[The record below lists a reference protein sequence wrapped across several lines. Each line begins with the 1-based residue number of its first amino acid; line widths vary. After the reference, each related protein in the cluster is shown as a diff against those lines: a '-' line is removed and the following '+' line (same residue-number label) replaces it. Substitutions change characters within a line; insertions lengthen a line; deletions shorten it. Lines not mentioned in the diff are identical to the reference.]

1 MRRREEREFRSCG
14 PCRLMIVGDA
24 RTGKGEEALRQEVQ
38 QDVVTPEGR
47 GLAVPV
53 PIRFADDLVDAVLFR
68 PACRDLLGA
77 GSAAV

>member
-1 MRRREEREFRSCG
+1 MPILRALSIK
-14 PCRLMIVGDA
+14 LLDA

-53 PIRFADDLVDAVLFR
+53 PIRLADD
-68 PACRDLLGA
+68 
-77 GSAAV
+77 